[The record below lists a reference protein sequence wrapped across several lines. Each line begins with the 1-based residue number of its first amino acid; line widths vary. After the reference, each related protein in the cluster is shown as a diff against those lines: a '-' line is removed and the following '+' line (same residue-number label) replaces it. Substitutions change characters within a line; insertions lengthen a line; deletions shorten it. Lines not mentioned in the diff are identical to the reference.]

1 MYPCSRRANI
11 MLRDTSLR
19 ARSVA
24 STHRALDAHLEC
36 ANVPARYIFAV
47 RMYPLAIFWQSY
59 CLRMHPSCIS
69 SFSLACFLGPAF
81 LCDVAGVLL
90 GSSGDLLH
98 HIITAHI
105 DRRLSV
111 KCGACSSVDWQRGQF
126 GTLRMHGRAKLVCD
140 DSCAGGYTHLSTRLP
155 VGRVYGREAD
165 EHSLERSSWAPR
177 QRCRSHAPASRATR
191 PSVASRRTM
200 ISP

>member
-1 MYPCSRRANI
+1 MSVLCRCRASQPQSRLQTRRRCMYPCSRRANI

-81 LCDVAGVLL
+81 LCDVAGGLL
-90 GSSGDLLH
+90 GPSGDLLH

-111 KCGACSSVDWQRGQF
+111 KCGACSTVDWQRGQF
-126 GTLRMHGRAKLVCD
+126 GTLRMHRREKVVYAH
-140 DSCAGGYTHLSTRLP
+140 SCEWE
-155 VGRVYGREAD
+155 V
-165 EHSLERSSWAPR
+165 
-177 QRCRSHAPASRATR
+177 HAP
-191 PSVASRRTM
+191 
-200 ISP
+200 